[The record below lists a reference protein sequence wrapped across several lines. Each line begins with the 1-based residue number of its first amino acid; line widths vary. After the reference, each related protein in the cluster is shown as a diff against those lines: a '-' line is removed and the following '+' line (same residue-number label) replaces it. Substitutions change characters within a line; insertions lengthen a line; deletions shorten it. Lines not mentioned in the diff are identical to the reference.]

1 MRERLGRKGFG
12 SSTVE
17 ALIEELKR
25 KGLLDDEKFARYFA
39 TAKSLS
45 KPVGRR
51 LLLRELIQKG
61 IPPALAD
68 RATEEATSETD
79 ELETVRELASQ
90 RLSHMKGLPTQAVQ
104 RRLFGFLSRRGF
116 SAEVVYRV
124 VRELA

>member
-1 MRERLGRKGFG
+1 MRGRLGRKGFG

-17 ALIEELKR
+17 ALIEEFKR
-25 KGLLDDEKFARYFA
+25 EGFLNDEKFARYFA
-39 TAKSLS
+39 TQKSLL

-51 LLLRELIQKG
+51 LLIRDLIQKG
-61 IPPALAD
+61 IPPALAEQ
-68 RATEEATSETD
+68 ATQEATCETD